1 MARAVSFTQAGG
13 ELTIRNARVVF
24 EPSAYDDSECP
35 RKNIILEIDDTT
47 KETVREWEADI
58 DSNKLVSALSQFGM
72 RRKVQTDT
80 VRVWS
85 DGKPETLPTG
95 IRNRHANAVVQL
107 AGVWHT
113 QKQSGPSLQLTD
125 IEFVKEPDA
134 TYPF

>member
-13 ELTIRNARVVF
+13 ELKIQNARVVF

-35 RKNIILEIDDTT
+35 RKNIILEIDGTT
-47 KETVREWEADI
+47 KETVRDWEADI

-72 RRKVQTDT
+72 RCKVQTDT
-80 VRVWS
+80 VRVWN
-85 DGKPETLPTG
+85 DGKPETMPTG

-107 AGVWHT
+107 TGIWHT
-113 QKQSGPSLQLTD
+113 KKQSGLSMQLTG

>member
-1 MARAVSFTQAGG
+1 MARAVSFTQDGG

-24 EPSAYDDSECP
+24 EPSAYDDSDCP
-35 RKNIILEIDDTT
+35 RKNIMLEIDDTT

-72 RRKVQTDT
+72 RCKVQTDT
-80 VRVWS
+80 VRVWN
-85 DGKPETLPTG
+85 DGKPETMPTG

-107 AGVWHT
+107 TGIWHT
-113 QKQSGPSLQLTD
+113 KKQSGLSMQLTD